1 MMKRMGI
8 RHENWQVEVVKDAW
22 VVEMD
27 NINVDLH
34 EIGKGRIDF
43 AQNSDR
49 W

>member
-1 MMKRMGI
+1 M
-8 RHENWQVEVVKDAW
+8 EVVKDAW

-27 NINVDLH
+27 NINVDLQ

-43 AQNSDR
+43 VQNSDR